1 MKIERRDQEKDRKN
15 SRDEPENANRSQIRQ
30 AESEE
35 MTRKR
40 KEIRE
45 RLRR

>member
-15 SRDEPENANRSQIRQ
+15 SRDEFGNANRSQICQ

-40 KEIRE
+40 KKIRE